1 VEEREPALLGQ
12 ALGRPGDQ
20 LGANREVAK
29 QATLL
34 ADVELGPVCELAGL
48 TDVVQKGRRHQQIGV
63 EPWMKLAHLADEG
76 PDRDGVLEQ
85 SAQVGVMACTRARG
99 AAKLRRHLARHKQP
113 LHGFAKARVVDLAS
127 EVLQESLELLDRTVG
142 GREELRGVE
151 RAGLEPPHVVELG
164 DQVAA
169 IALQPAAGKDRVAA
183 REPQADPVR
192 LAKDAGGQ
200 RSGTVTQLDHQV
212 RAAVARRKAIL
223 PHARE
228 ALLEPLSR
236 PQLADR
242 GLSLLLPFDR
252 DRRFHVSMVTRGP
265 DVWRRGWVRLASTM
279 DPITWEGDPPEL
291 RSPILVC
298 AFAGWNDAAS
308 AATAALEAI
317 AASHEAGIA
326 ARLDPEEFYDFQVN
340 RPTIRLVE
348 GEAREIDWPANTLL
362 TVEVPSAERDLVLL
376 SGVEPN
382 VRWRTFADA
391 IVGAAE
397 RLRVELVITLGSLIA
412 DVAHTHPVPI
422 TGLASDPDLVER
434 LGLSRS
440 NYEGP
445 TGIVGVIHDACRR
458 REITSASL
466 WAAVPHY
473 VAAVPNP
480 KAALALLR
488 RLEGLTGIAV
498 EASELEDATD
508 RFTEQV
514 DRAVA
519 ANPEIEELVRNL
531 EASQEEAEFDLGQN
545 VPSGDDIAQEFQQ
558 FLRQR
563 GKDKN

>member
-1 VEEREPALLGQ
+1 
-12 ALGRPGDQ
+12 
-20 LGANREVAK
+20 
-29 QATLL
+29 
-34 ADVELGPVCELAGL
+34 
-48 TDVVQKGRRHQQIGV
+48 
-63 EPWMKLAHLADEG
+63 M
-76 PDRDGVLEQ
+76 
-85 SAQVGVMACTRARG
+85 
-99 AAKLRRHLARHKQP
+99 
-113 LHGFAKARVVDLAS
+113 
-127 EVLQESLELLDRTVG
+127 
-142 GREELRGVE
+142 
-151 RAGLEPPHVVELG
+151 
-164 DQVAA
+164 
-169 IALQPAAGKDRVAA
+169 
-183 REPQADPVR
+183 DPV
-192 LAKDAGGQ
+192 
-200 RSGTVTQLDHQV
+200 
-212 RAAVARRKAIL
+212 I
-223 PHARE
+223 
-228 ALLEPLSR
+228 
-236 PQLADR
+236 
-242 GLSLLLPFDR
+242 
-252 DRRFHVSMVTRGP
+252 
-265 DVWRRGWVRLASTM
+265 
-279 DPITWEGDPPEL
+279 WEGDPPEL

-308 AATAALEAI
+308 AATAALEAV
-317 AASHEAGIA
+317 AASLEAEIV

-348 GEAREIDWPANTLL
+348 GQARQIDWPANTML

-391 IVGAAE
+391 ILGAAE
-397 RLRVELVITLGSLIA
+397 RLGVEMVITLGSLIA
-412 DVAHTHPVPI
+412 DVTHTRPVPI

-440 NYEGP
+440 TYEGP
-445 TGIVGVIHDACRR
+445 TGIVGIVHDACRQ

-488 RLEGLTGIAV
+488 RLEGLTGVAV
-498 EASELEDATD
+498 EASELEDATE

-545 VPSGDDIAQEFQQ
+545 VPSADDIAQEFQS